1 MNGQSPSPRTPD
13 RIPAEILC
21 AQDYERLAH
30 RFIDAPAHAY
40 IEGGSG
46 TEATLRA
53 NLAAF
58 TRHCIRP
65 RLLRD
70 LSSGHTRLTML
81 GREHPHPI
89 MLAPVAFQTLV
100 HPQGE
105 LASASAAAAMDA
117 CMVCSTLSAY
127 SLEEVAEQAGSE
139 KWFQLYFQPFR
150 SSTLDLV
157 RRAEATGYTALVV
170 TLDTSIQSPSLR
182 ARRAGFAMPPD
193 IVPVNLNA
201 YPKPGQVR
209 LARGHS
215 VIFQGMMSE
224 APTWDDLAWLMA
236 HTTLPVVI
244 KGVLRTDDALEL
256 RRAGAAAI
264 IVSNHGGRSLDGAP
278 ASLAALP
285 SIRDA
290 VGDSYPL
297 LLDGGIRSGT
307 DIFKA
312 LALGADAVLVGR
324 LQMHALAVA
333 GALGVAHLIRT
344 LREELEICMALSGC
358 ATLAAIG
365 PDMLQPA

>member
-1 MNGQSPSPRTPD
+1 MNDRTLPAATPD

-30 RFIDAPAHAY
+30 RYIDAPVQAY

-58 TRHCIRP
+58 ARCSIRP

-70 LSSGHTRLTML
+70 LRAGHTRLQL
-81 GREHPHPI
+81 IGREYPHPI
-89 MLAPVAFQTLV
+89 MLAPVAFQSLA

-105 LASASAAAAMDA
+105 LASARGAAAVDV
-117 CMVCSTLSAY
+117 CMICSTLSSY
-127 SLEEVAEQAGSE
+127 RLEDIAAQTSGE

-157 RRAEATGYTALVV
+157 RRAEAAGYAALVV
-170 TLDTSIQSPSLR
+170 TLDASIQSPSLR
-182 ARRAGFAMPPD
+182 ARRAGFTMPPD
-193 IVPVNLNA
+193 VLPANLQG
-201 YPKPGQVR
+201 YPTPDQVQ
-209 LARGHS
+209 LSHGHS

-224 APTWDDLAWLMA
+224 APTWDDLTWLMA
-236 HTTLPVVI
+236 HTTLPVVV
-244 KGVLRTDDALEL
+244 KGVLHPDDAVEL
-256 RRAGAAAI
+256 GRAGAAAI

-285 SIRDA
+285 SIRHA
-290 VGDSYPL
+290 VGDKYPL
-297 LLDGGIRSGT
+297 LLDSGIRSGT
-307 DIFKA
+307 DIFRA
-312 LALGADAVLVGR
+312 LALGADAVLIGR
-324 LQMHALAVA
+324 LQVHALAVA

-358 ATLAAIG
+358 ATLGDIV
-365 PDMLQPA
+365 PDMLQHA